1 MSRLSRL
8 RRRPGSHLGRRTG
21 ARAARLAV
29 GVVVVVVLAL
39 MVATRLFVFP
49 ITDEPGTADVVVV
62 LDGGGPRHWHGVD
75 LVVDGVAEEIV
86 HMSEWS
92 AVRRAYTVGPCRN
105 RPARYD
111 DTVTVT
117 CPTPDPDTTVGEVH
131 HLVDLADDRGWDEIV
146 VVASTDQITRARMLL
161 ARCFDGEARFTGP
174 DHDDPWWE
182 RMVYETAATA
192 AALLDPGC

>member
-8 RRRPGSHLGRRTG
+8 RRRPGSQLGPRPG

-62 LDGGGPRHWHGVD
+62 LDGGGPRHWYGVD

-86 HMSEWS
+86 HMSGWS
-92 AVRRAYTVGPCRN
+92 AARRAYTVGPCRN
-105 RPARYD
+105 LSLI
-111 DTVTVT
+111 
-117 CPTPDPDTTVGEVH
+117 H
-131 HLVDLADDRGWDEIV
+131 I
-146 VVASTDQITRARMLL
+146 
-161 ARCFDGEARFTGP
+161 
-174 DHDDPWWE
+174 
-182 RMVYETAATA
+182 
-192 AALLDPGC
+192 